1 MATDLATNSSSAF
14 SSCITN
20 TVSTNPISSRFE
32 LYPNPFNEGFMLN
45 AEAKQYR
52 LIDMF
57 GRIVLQGEI
66 VSESQWI
73 NTEFISSGIYF
84 LELDQQEIQRKRVV
98 KVK

>member
-1 MATDLATNSSSAF
+1 LFIEDINIANAVYTG
-14 SSCITN
+14 
-20 TVSTNPISSRFE
+20 ISETFNLLKDIE
-32 LYPNPFNEGFMLN
+32 IYPNPFNEGFMLN

-84 LELDQQEIQRKRVV
+84 LELDQLEIQRKRVV
-98 KVK
+98 KIK